1 MQFSSVHGLT
11 LNFIQ
16 NYVYIIL
23 RNAVFLSLEN
33 CCVKIVCLFKCLG
46 IILLNITK
54 KEKIMI
60 PIIPIIATIAAGVMA
75 IIKIYHL
82 KNANVEVK
90 KGDVKDKADVTILF
104 VGETQAG
111 KDTVIE
117 LIRTGKFLEN
127 SKKTPKFDT
136 IMTAIE
142 YKNNYR
148 PTTFIEDKIKIKI
161 INTSGAESSWADA
174 EIAKDLKH
182 DIRCYIFDATKFYSE
197 EKIKLGIRNTIE
209 ECKEKGIKY
218 ISLGTRGDEVDR
230 EKIENEVRSMG
241 MECSIFELSKEPKN
255 EVIKFLFK
263 EYL

>member
-1 MQFSSVHGLT
+1 
-11 LNFIQ
+11 
-16 NYVYIIL
+16 
-23 RNAVFLSLEN
+23 
-33 CCVKIVCLFKCLG
+33 
-46 IILLNITK
+46 
-54 KEKIMI
+54 MI
-60 PIIPIIATIAAGVMA
+60 PIIPIAIIAANVIGWT
-75 IIKIYHL
+75 IIGGIVYHFANAKL
-82 KNANVEVK
+82 KVK

-104 VGETQAG
+104 VGETEAG

-117 LIRTGKFLEN
+117 LIRTGKFLEKY
-127 SKKTPKFDT
+127 KKSTNFKT

-142 YKNNYR
+142 YKNNYS
-148 PTTFIEDKIKIKI
+148 PTAEINYKDKIKI
-161 INTSGAESSWADA
+161 INTSGSETNWADA

-182 DIRCYIFDATKFYSE
+182 DIRCYIFDAREFYSE

-241 MECSIFELSKEPKN
+241 MECSVFELSKEPKN